1 MLAVLAEHPIRAL
14 TWSDQVRARLWV
26 RNGDEVRRLA
36 MVYGSRFWAG
46 LGRDADLAMLQIALS
61 TVPSPHMLALRLLRL
76 GGAACVSPAPRPAP
90 APAPFTSGISGDAL
104 ALEASGAGIDRSSIG
119 GGGGSSDDGGIPL
132 GGDLQPSTSRPIHD
146 DGDNARS
153 AAAPLHPAPA
163 VVAGLYGGLKDSVG
177 GLECTRSAART
188 LVSLARD
195 RGWLTVSLHPQP

>member
-1 MLAVLAEHPIRAL
+1 MLVVLAEHPIRAL
-14 TWSDQVRARLWV
+14 MWSDQVRARLWV

-132 GGDLQPSTSRPIHD
+132 GGDLQPSTSRLIHD

-153 AAAPLHPAPA
+153 A